1 MRVLR
6 LFLYFLFGLLLS
18 SIAVLSHAESI
29 AALTG
34 GTYTKQFTAVS
45 FFGWAPAATLSEACV
60 SHSTAATV
68 YSLEVISNTNHCKST
83 RVIDGYIG
91 YNAATYQGMTCN
103 AGDNATLYLLGT
115 VTCNHLTPYC
125 PSGQNWTLAGSSCT
139 RPDCEGDQV
148 RDSGGVCQCPAGKT
162 LEEGT
167 CKTTCPGGYHRFT
180 PDDGRCE
187 KDCIGNQVQDS
198 SGVCKC
204 TPSSNKV
211 YALTAEL
218 GGSPGCDG
226 GCKTTSFLGTLYC
239 PKSAAPLASIGSL
252 PAGMTCY
259 GYGGRTGDTCTPATP
274 PRIDVRLSPVPPPAP
289 VPEPVQ
295 PTPENPTPPA
305 PDPKTTPDNN
315 KDPVACGAAGGVY
328 LEVGGQGKCASPSPD
343 NKMEGVKVKATE
355 TVTTNPDGSKTITT
369 EKTTQTNDP
378 VTGQTG
384 TKKTTETV
392 TKDAS
397 GNTTGTSTS
406 DKTGTSDSGS
416 GDGSGDE
423 PGQCAKEPNS
433 PMCKKGT
440 VPQKGK
446 FDDGQDGKVTAAKD
460 QLRAKFAEVKS
471 AASSMFSGSLA
482 TGGGSLPCP
491 PPITILG
498 KSWTLCF
505 ADYSDQLSIIGTFI
519 MLAAAVGAA
528 FIVLRR

>member
-1 MRVLR
+1 MRQIR
-6 LFLYFLFGLLLS
+6 LALYFLLGLMLS
-18 SIAVLSHAESI
+18 TVAVFSYAEEVAVSQRYTHQSQFFYSPETAC
-29 AALTG
+29 AAVAASQG
-34 GTYTKQFTAVS
+34 PTYTATS
-45 FFGWAPAATLSEACV
+45 FIV
-60 SHSTAATV
+60 D
-68 YSLEVISNTNHCKST
+68 
-83 RVIDGYIG
+83 DGG
-91 YNAATYQGMTCN
+91 
-103 AGDNATLYLLGT
+103 
-115 VTCNHLTPYC
+115 VTCKINGWLDMRASKVEYC
-125 PSGQNWTLAGSSCT
+125 PTGTLNTLTQPHTCT
-139 RPDCEGDQV
+139 VSPCPEGTT
-148 RDSGGVCQCPAGKT
+148 RDASGVCQCPAGKA
-162 LEEGT
+162 LVDGI
-167 CKTTCPGGYHRFT
+167 CKLDCAAGYH
-180 PDDGRCE
+180 PYDDKFCV
-187 KDCIGNQVQDS
+187 KDCVGYQVQDAI
-198 SGVCKC
+198 GACKC
-204 TPSSNKV
+204 NPTSNQV
-211 YALTAEL
+211 YALTTEA

-239 PKSAAPLASIGSL
+239 PKSSSPLSSISSL
-252 PAGMTCY
+252 PTGSTCY
-259 GYGGRTGDTCTPATP
+259 GYGGRTGETCTPAAP
-274 PRIDVRLSPVPPPAP
+274 PRIDVKLSPLPPPKP
-289 VPEPVQ
+289 VDPVVD
-295 PTPENPTPPA
+295 PTPENPNPPK

-315 KDPVACGAAGGVY
+315 KDPVKCGESGGVY
-328 LEVGGQGKCASPSPD
+328 LEVGGQGKCASPTPD
-343 NKMEGVKVKATE
+343 NKMEGVKVKVTD

-369 EKTTQTNDP
+369 EKTTQTTDP